1 MNLADESIS
10 AEKSIDGC
18 VILYCTASS
27 RGEALSISRAII
39 AEKLAACCNIL
50 GSITSI
56 YEWQGE
62 VCDGE
67 EISFIIKTSEKKSTA
82 AIERISQLH
91 SYECPCIISISVDGG
106 YGPFLSWI
114 SKSLAE

>member
-1 MNLADESIS
+1 MNLGDEATG
-10 AEKSIDGC
+10 AEKYTNGC
-18 VILYCTASS
+18 IILYCTASS

-67 EISFIIKTSEKKSTA
+67 EISFIIKTSAQKSTA

-106 YGPFLSWI
+106 YEPFLSWI
-114 SKSLAE
+114 RKSLAE